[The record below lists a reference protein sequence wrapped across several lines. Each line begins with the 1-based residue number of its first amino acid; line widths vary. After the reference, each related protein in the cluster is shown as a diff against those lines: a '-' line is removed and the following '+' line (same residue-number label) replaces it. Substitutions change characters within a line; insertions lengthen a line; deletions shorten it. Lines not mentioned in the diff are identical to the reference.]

1 MSHVA
6 APPWCLAVINLL
18 VFDHEPSQPPLWRL
32 VQLFGIWQPA
42 DIASG
47 SAYVSLACCDP
58 VACFLHPDII
68 PYIVP
73 STEPE
78 ISPFFCPYIL
88 LPFPKLWRC
97 HNSQDLSL
105 FCLVRKLELC
115 AALCPWWYFF
125 FFLMKT
131 ANNVFVFFHLQQN
144 HNGSWQAIV
153 PSWHGAAAHC
163 ADRSLMWDY
172 IERCVPAGTFRGQE
186 DFEIQWMWLQFFC
199 QNWIRAQAA
208 YFYLN
213 LMLSRVQRQLLH
225 LQQIVRK
232 GKKKERKLSAL
243 PWLCLKPFG
252 STASAWSINWAAWEE
267 TSEKLQGWLVRYF
280 RTWKCERHIYR
291 SASDITTSGKNASA
305 PTKQFPIKSQKS
317 GRRMEERNYV
327 PVKRLLVLI
336 HSST

>member
-1 MSHVA
+1 MFSSSWYNTLYCSINRTGDIVVFRSVHSSSFSKT
-6 APPWCLAVINLL
+6 LALPQLTRFIFVLSGKEVGAL
-18 VFDHEPSQPPLWRL
+18 CSSVPLM
-32 VQLFGIWQPA
+32 
-42 DIASG
+42 
-47 SAYVSLACCDP
+47 
-58 VACFLHPDII
+58 
-68 PYIVP
+68 
-73 STEPE
+73 
-78 ISPFFCPYIL
+78 IL
-88 LPFPKLWRC
+88 LFFFNE
-97 HNSQDLSL
+97 NSQQ
-105 FCLVRKLELC
+105 C
-115 AALCPWWYFF
+115 
-125 FFLMKT
+125 
-131 ANNVFVFFHLQQN
+131 FVFFHPQQN

-252 STASAWSINWAAWEE
+252 STASAWSINWAAREE

>member
-1 MSHVA
+1 MFSSS
-6 APPWCLAVINLL
+6 WYNTLYCSIN
-18 VFDHEPSQPPLWRL
+18 RT
-32 VQLFGIWQPA
+32 G
-42 DIASG
+42 DIAFFRSVHSSSFSKTLALPQLTRFIFVLSG
-47 SAYVSLACCDP
+47 KEVGALCSS
-58 VACFLHPDII
+58 
-68 PYIVP
+68 VP
-73 STEPE
+73 LM
-78 ISPFFCPYIL
+78 IL
-88 LPFPKLWRC
+88 LFFFNE
-97 HNSQDLSL
+97 NSQQ
-105 FCLVRKLELC
+105 C
-115 AALCPWWYFF
+115 
-125 FFLMKT
+125 
-131 ANNVFVFFHLQQN
+131 FVFFHPQQN

-153 PSWHGAAAHC
+153 PSWHGAVAHC

-232 GKKKERKLSAL
+232 GEKKERKLSAL

-291 SASDITTSGKNASA
+291 SASDITTSGKNCVCSHQTI
-305 PTKQFPIKSQKS
+305 PNKKSEKWS
-317 GRRMEERNYV
+317 
-327 PVKRLLVLI
+327 
-336 HSST
+336 